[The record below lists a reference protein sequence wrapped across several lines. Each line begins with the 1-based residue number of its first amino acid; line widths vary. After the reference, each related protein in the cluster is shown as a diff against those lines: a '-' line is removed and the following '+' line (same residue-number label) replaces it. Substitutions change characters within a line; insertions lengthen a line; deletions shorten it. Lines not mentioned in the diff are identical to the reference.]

1 MDFLY
6 IMDCSQNLWVETLVI
21 MEPIPKNRLKFQVI
35 MFLWCF
41 SKYVGVYFFLSV
53 HTHGGSF

>member
-6 IMDCSQNLWVETLVI
+6 IMDWSQNLWVETLVI
-21 MEPIPKNRLKFQVI
+21 MEPIPKNKLKFQVI

-41 SKYVGVYFFLSV
+41 SKYVGV
-53 HTHGGSF
+53 